1 MSFAT
6 PEYFFLVLA
15 LPLAW
20 GVRAW
25 VASRRPKTHRP
36 AVSFAN
42 ILALARTGTGW
53 RTRLLPVLPVLR
65 VAALLLLVFAL
76 ARPQIEDWETLTGSG
91 IDVMVCL
98 DMSGSMNAVDMDLGE
113 IGGWQEGG
121 DEPPNRFEM
130 ARETLKQFIQ
140 DRQGDRVGLVVFS
153 SEAYLKFPL
162 TLDYGTVLRQL
173 DSLVLDN
180 MERDR
185 RRPGCING
193 CTINGEKTAVGDA
206 VAKAFK
212 RLEHSTAEGKLI
224 VLITDGNDN
233 ASKLKPM
240 DVAKYIGE
248 QPEKQRPGFY
258 AFLVGGGPKSKM
270 PVSHDGRLL
279 KQMGF
284 LTYSP
289 YDEKVD
295 EEKIRQM
302 VTAASGVFHVSYD
315 KEAFQESFAELEQ
328 SERLEQKV
336 ARHKDIF
343 WPFLVVAMGLLLLEF
358 LARTTVLRRYP

>member
-6 PEYFFLVLA
+6 PEYFLLLLA
-15 LPLAW
+15 LPVVW
-20 GVRAW
+20 GIRKW
-25 VASRRPKTHRP
+25 VASRRPLAHRP

-42 ILALARTGTGW
+42 LLALSRTGAGW
-53 RTRLLPVLPVLR
+53 RTRFLALLPMLR
-65 VAALLLLVFAL
+65 VAALVLLVVAL
-76 ARPQIEDWETLTGSG
+76 ARPQLEDWETLMGSG
-91 IDVMVCL
+91 IDIMVCL
-98 DMSGSMNAVDMDLGE
+98 DMSGSMNAVDMDFSE
-113 IGGWQEGG
+113 IADYQERGS
-121 DEPPNRFEM
+121 EPPNRFEM
-130 ARETLKQFIQ
+130 ARETLKQFIR

-162 TLDYGTVLRQL
+162 TLDYQTVLQQL

-185 RRPGCING
+185 RHPGCING
-193 CTINGEKTAVGDA
+193 CTIVGEKTAVGDA
-206 VAKAFK
+206 LAKAFK
-212 RLEHSTAEGKLI
+212 RLEKSKAEGKLI

-233 ASKLKPM
+233 SSNLKPM
-240 DVAKYIGE
+240 DVARYIGD
-248 QPEKQRPGFY
+248 QPDKTRPGFY

-270 PVSHDGRLL
+270 PVTQNGRLIT
-279 KQMGF
+279 QMGF
-284 LTYSP
+284 LQYTP
-289 YDEKVD
+289 YDEQVD

-302 VTAASGVFHVSYD
+302 VTAAAGVFHVSYD

-328 SERLEQKV
+328 SERMEQKV

-343 WPFLVVAMGLLLLEF
+343 WPFLMVAMGLLLLEF